1 MQAYG
6 VAIFLQSIQLQNGML
21 AVPNQGLSFI
31 LITMLSMSTGTMLL
45 MWLGEQIDDRG
56 VGNGISLI
64 IFIGIY
70 FYFLPSR
77 LVIKNLFFYRIKFS
91 AIFSNP
97 LIILPPDSID
107 ANKLC

>member
-1 MQAYG
+1 MEFFG
-6 VAIFLQSIQLQNGML
+6 SLTVAILVSLFL
-21 AVPNQGLSFI
+21 
-31 LITMLSMSTGTMLL
+31 
-45 MWLGEQIDDRG
+45 
-56 VGNGISLI
+56 
-64 IFIGIY
+64 IFSIGIY